1 MSSVLERSADF
12 MTVRRVFA
20 EPIEKNGLVVIPVA
34 TLSGGAGG
42 SGEDGGYGLHARP
55 AGVFVIRGDS
65 VEWRPAVN
73 VNMIILGGQLV
84 GIIAL
89 LALRSMVKTWARRRR

>member
-1 MSSVLERSADF
+1 MSSVLEQSAEL
-12 MTVRRVFA
+12 MTARRVFG
-20 EPIEKNGLVVIPVA
+20 EPIEKNGLVVVPVA
-34 TLSGGAGG
+34 TVSGGAGG
-42 SGEDGGYGLHARP
+42 SREDGGYGLHARP

-84 GIIAL
+84 GIVAL
-89 LALRSMVKTWARRRR
+89 IALRSIVKTLARRRR